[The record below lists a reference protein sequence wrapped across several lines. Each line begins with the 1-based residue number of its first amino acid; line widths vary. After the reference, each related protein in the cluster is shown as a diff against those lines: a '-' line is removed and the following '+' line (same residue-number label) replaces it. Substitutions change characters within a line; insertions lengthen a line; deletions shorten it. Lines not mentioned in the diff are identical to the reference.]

1 MISRLRGGFAD
12 NEPVTTLT
20 APTLN
25 AQILPRQTSHT
36 AMRLFIAICL
46 LTALAGRL
54 AYLCRPFDHDAA
66 MFVYLGKSVVDGDRF
81 CHDIIDNKFP
91 SVGLMTSVCWR
102 AFGANWPAYI
112 FLQTT
117 LAFAGALMLARCAA
131 RNVGEYARMP
141 TLLAALVYLNFS
153 LCVFG
158 GFQLETLQIFFSII
172 AACSAIEAIR
182 SHSLADAFVVGLAA
196 GCAAML
202 KPTGLAPMGAFA
214 CVILFVASAI
224 PGPKRA
230 GLLGMSILGLAI
242 PSGVVLVYLIH
253 IDILR
258 DLPELCRQIALYAS
272 QTPWRW
278 DDIFKPITVI
288 VLSCFGLFVRGFI
301 FRRESHRVEARPDRA
316 IFIFAILWLILEM
329 LGAFMQRR
337 MYAYHFL
344 PIAAPAALLFGM
356 LPRKTEVWPL
366 IAALGPM
373 IVFSIVGSN
382 EVLSYPDP
390 RVPILPTSA
399 WILKHSSPG
408 DAVWQDSVPRL
419 LLETNLRP
427 GARFPIMFIFGNHDT
442 AALEYTP
449 IMLADFEKRKPKFI
463 ILPTDMDA
471 KLLSETTQSLH
482 LARSPVRAANF
493 SWAWRQVESYVKSKY
508 TPAAVI
514 RGETIWQRKS

>member
-1 MISRLRGGFAD
+1 
-12 NEPVTTLT
+12 
-20 APTLN
+20 
-25 AQILPRQTSHT
+25 
-36 AMRLFIAICL
+36 MRWFVALCV

-66 MFVYLGKSVVDGDRF
+66 MFVYLGKSVADGDRF
-81 CHDIIDNKFP
+81 CHDVIDNKFP
-91 SVGLMTSVCWR
+91 SVGLVTSVCWR
-102 AFGANWPAYI
+102 AFGTNWPAYI

-131 RNVGEYARMP
+131 RNVGEYAKMP
-141 TLLAALVYLNFS
+141 TLLAALIYLNFS
-153 LCVFG
+153 VCVFG
-158 GFQLETLQIFFSII
+158 GFQLETLQMFFSIL

-182 SHSLADAFVVGLAA
+182 SHELADAFIVGLAA

-202 KPTGLAPMGAFA
+202 KPTGLSPLGAFA
-214 CVILFVASAI
+214 CAILFITSGI
-224 PGPKRA
+224 PSPKRA
-230 GLLGMSILGLAI
+230 GLLLMSIFGLAI
-242 PSGVVLVYLIH
+242 PSLIVLIYMIH

-258 DLPELCRQIALYAS
+258 DLPELWRQISLYAS

-278 DDIFKPITVI
+278 EDIFKPITVI
-288 VLSCFGLFVRGFI
+288 VLSCFGIFVRGWI
-301 FRRESHRVEARPDRA
+301 FRRKAHRIAARPDRA
-316 IFIFAILWLILEM
+316 IVAFAIIWLILEM

-344 PIAAPAALLFGM
+344 PLAAPAALLFGL
-356 LPRKTEVWPL
+356 LPRKTEIWPL
-366 IAALGPM
+366 MAALGPM
-373 IVFSIVGSN
+373 ILFSIAGSN

-427 GARFPIMFIFGNHDT
+427 GSRFPIMFIFGNHDT

-471 KLLSETTQSLH
+471 KLRSETTLNANLS
-482 LARSPVRAANF
+482 RSPVRAENF
-493 SWAWRQVESYVKSKY
+493 RWAWRQIESYTKSRY
-508 TPAAVI
+508 TPAVQI
-514 RGETIWQRKS
+514 RGETIYQRKS